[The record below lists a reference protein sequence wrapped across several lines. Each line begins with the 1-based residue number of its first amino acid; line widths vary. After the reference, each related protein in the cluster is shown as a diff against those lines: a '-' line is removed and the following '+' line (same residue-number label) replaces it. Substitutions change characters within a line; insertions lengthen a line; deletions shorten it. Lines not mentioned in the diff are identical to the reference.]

1 MKNQDQSFVRLLKK
15 ISALRATLSDDERI
29 MLDARLH
36 IRYSDEVVAHSM
48 GVTPISPAKSAAK
61 ATSPDEVRANSMKV
75 STAKSAAKAT
85 APDEAR
91 ANSMKVSTAK
101 STSKA
106 TSADEVKAN
115 ALSYRIVYNPTKDEY
130 QIIQ

>member
-1 MKNQDQSFVRLLKK
+1 MKVS
-15 ISALRATLSDDERI
+15 T
-29 MLDARLH
+29 
-36 IRYSDEVVAHSM
+36 
-48 GVTPISPAKSAAK
+48 AKRAK
-61 ATSPDEVRANSMKV
+61 ATSADEARANSMKV

-85 APDEAR
+85 SADEAR